1 MVKRQELLPETGVGA
16 AGATTDAV
24 EPFESNDAVGH
35 CFSVLST
42 GEVGFSA
49 KVFNA

>member
-1 MVKRQELLPETGVGA
+1 MVKRQELLPEACVAPIGTP
-16 AGATTDAV
+16 TDAV
-24 EPFESNDAVGH
+24 EPFESDGAVGH
-35 CFSVLST
+35 GFDVLST

>member
-1 MVKRQELLPETGVGA
+1 MVKREKFLPETGVGA

-24 EPFESNDAVGH
+24 EPFESDGAVGH
-35 CFSVLST
+35 CFSVLSA
-42 GEVGFSA
+42 GEVGFGA